1 MRLFRLMIY
10 VENKENLTY
19 IVSTTT
25 TTTTKNRETRT
36 TGAIVSRGH
45 KYFADTKK
53 KHNEKLVLICQP
65 SLYLQPPRRGPSP
78 KLWTFPAGCLGD
90 GWQKIKKN
98 KVFRVLVIWVNH
110 LIANCVC
117 VCNKY
122 FVASTAQRAKYS
134 IRYRLIEGKTR
145 KGLMLEGTNSRCPI
159 FYYYYYYFFLPKLA
173 G

>member
-25 TTTTKNRETRT
+25 TTTKKKRDTRT

-65 SLYLQPPRRGPSP
+65 SLYPQPPGPEPETLDFSRRLPWGRMVEN
-78 KLWTFPAGCLGD
+78 
-90 GWQKIKKN
+90 KKEQG
-98 KVFRVLVIWVNH
+98 F
-110 LIANCVC
+110 
-117 VCNKY
+117 
-122 FVASTAQRAKYS
+122 
-134 IRYRLIEGKTR
+134 
-145 KGLMLEGTNSRCPI
+145 
-159 FYYYYYYFFLPKLA
+159 
-173 G
+173 